1 MQESYKKQ
9 MQSIATKIRQA
20 REQKNY
26 SQEYLASKIG
36 ISQNAYSKL
45 ELGYSKITL
54 DRFFHIAMLLEI
66 DVTDLLNLPANEKTA
81 VLN

>member
-9 MQSIATKIRQA
+9 MQSIATKIRKA

-66 DVTDLLNLPANEKTA
+66 DIADLLNSQTTEQTA
-81 VLN
+81 VVN

>member
-1 MQESYKKQ
+1 MHESYKKQ
-9 MQSIATKIRQA
+9 MQSIATKIRKA

-66 DVTDLLNLPANEKTA
+66 DIADLLNSQTIEQTA

>member
-9 MQSIATKIRQA
+9 MQSIATKIRKA

-66 DVTDLLNLPANEKTA
+66 NIADLLNSQTIEQTA

>member
-1 MQESYKKQ
+1 MQDSYKKE
-9 MQSIATKIRQA
+9 MQRVAIKIRKA
-20 REQKNY
+20 REFKNY

-54 DRFFHIAMLLEI
+54 DRFFHIATLLEV
-66 DVTDLLNLPANEKTA
+66 DVTELLNQNA
-81 VLN
+81 